1 MKRLI
6 IHGDPGIRKGGIID
20 YDGAEQVCFQVT
32 RNGDWHGPDRVQLWC
47 TIGAEEEREAYE
59 RREFIPMHLEVD
71 AIDADAVDVIQ
82 RKGKPAAQG

>member
-47 TIGAEEEREAYE
+47 VVGPEAEREDFE
-59 RREFIPMHLEVD
+59 RRNFIPMHLEVES
-71 AIDADAVDVIQ
+71 IDADAVDVIQ
-82 RKGKPAAQG
+82 RRGKPAAQS